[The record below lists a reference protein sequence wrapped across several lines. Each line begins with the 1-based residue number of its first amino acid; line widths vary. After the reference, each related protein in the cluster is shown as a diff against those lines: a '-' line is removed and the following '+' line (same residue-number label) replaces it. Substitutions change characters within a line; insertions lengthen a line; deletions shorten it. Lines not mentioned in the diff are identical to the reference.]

1 MANVL
6 VATEPG
12 TAYLGIPKDNIRE
25 LFRVYM
31 DGQTLYFDFE
41 DDDNAIV
48 RIRRAFWKP
57 VQICSWSLNRDETF
71 TLEMVRDEPNDA
83 PINDKEILGKY

>member
-12 TAYLGIPKDNIRE
+12 TAYLGIPKNNIRE
-25 LFRVYM
+25 LFRV
-31 DGQTLYFDFE
+31 DIDKQTLYFDFE

-48 RIRRAFWKP
+48 RIRRSFWKP
-57 VQICSWSLNRDETF
+57 VQISSWALTPNEMF
-71 TLEMVRDEPNDA
+71 TMVMARDEPNDA
-83 PINDKEILGKY
+83 PINENQILAF